1 MPMIFS
7 HHESII
13 LLLLL
18 LLITINS
25 INTLKSSLSII
36 KSYNTYL
43 YCNGIP
49 SISSSMPSSMSSSI
63 TVLTNYN
70 NEYLSRNKKGRIL
83 GKNPKI
89 VELERVQELKA
100 DGIKKEREELR
111 NAVDNIC
118 RNSDEITLGIMAGTG
133 IRAIA
138 CLRAW
143 VSGLELSR
151 GILRAV
157 DENNNEV
164 EVFLLYNQT

>member
-1 MPMIFS
+1 M
-7 HHESII
+7 
-13 LLLLL
+13 
-18 LLITINS
+18 
-25 INTLKSSLSII
+25 
-36 KSYNTYL
+36 
-43 YCNGIP
+43 
-49 SISSSMPSSMSSSI
+49 
-63 TVLTNYN
+63 
-70 NEYLSRNKKGRIL
+70 
-83 GKNPKI
+83 
-89 VELERVQELKA
+89 QELKA

-118 RNSDEITLGIMAGTG
+118 KNSDEITLGIMAGTG

-164 EVFLLYNQT
+164 EVFLLYNQTLSG

>member
-1 MPMIFS
+1 MIMIFCNY
-7 HHESII
+7 EFIILI
-13 LLLLL
+13 LLLL
-18 LLITINS
+18 TISS
-25 INTLKSSLSII
+25 INTLKSSLPII
-36 KSYNTYL
+36 KSYNTCL
-43 YCNGIP
+43 YCNGIT
-49 SISSSMPSSMSSSI
+49 SSVSSSVSSSIVSSI

-70 NEYLSRNKKGRIL
+70 NEYLSRNKKGRVQ

-118 RNSDEITLGIMAGTG
+118 KNSDEITLGIMAGTG